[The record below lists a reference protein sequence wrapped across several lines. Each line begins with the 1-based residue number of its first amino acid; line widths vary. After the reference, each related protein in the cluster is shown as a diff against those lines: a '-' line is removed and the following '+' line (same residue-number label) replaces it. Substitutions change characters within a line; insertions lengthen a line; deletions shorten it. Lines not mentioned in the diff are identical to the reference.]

1 MPEVAEPADERRDVV
16 VVGAGIAGL
25 AAAWHLRDL
34 DVLVLEAS
42 DRLGGR
48 LWSEP
53 RGGVWLNFGAH
64 VFSGPGSAAGRLID
78 DAGVRALPVPG
89 KLAALAMNGRI
100 LKGAV
105 ELYPLQI
112 QAPVRSRVALARS
125 GARLRLAVRS
135 YGKVA
140 APRRGEDPA
149 QRQLRM
155 FEFLGDRTFSDY
167 IGPLPPDVDA
177 IYRAT
182 LNRSSGEPEEL
193 AAGYGVGYFHL
204 VWDRSGGLSHG
215 IDGGPSALVERLAA
229 GLPGRVRT
237 GAEVLQVDREA
248 GAARVTFTSG
258 GRARTAVARAVVVAA
273 PAPVARHLIA
283 GLPAATADALDEIRY
298 GPYAVGSILT
308 APAGPMPWDEVYA
321 LATPQCS
328 FNMAFS
334 MGNVAAAA
342 AGTGYPRAG
351 SFMVY
356 AGADQGRRML
366 ELDDDAIAS
375 RFADDLAR
383 VYPQVRG
390 RIVEVVIHRW
400 ERGLPYPRPGRARL
414 QPALTAPLD
423 PVYLAGDYL
432 GSWYT
437 ETAAQ
442 TAEAAA
448 RRVRAAIGAP
458 RRF

>member
-1 MPEVAEPADERRDVV
+1 MGGLRERRDVV

-48 LWSEP
+48 LRSEP
-53 RGGVWLNFGAH
+53 RGDTWLNFGAH
-64 VFSGPGSAAGRLID
+64 VFSGQDSAAGRLID
-78 DAGVRALPVPG
+78 DAGVRAIPVPG
-89 KLAALAMNGRI
+89 RLAALAMNGRI

-105 ELYPLQI
+105 ELYPLQLRTG
-112 QAPVRSRVALARS
+112 ARSRLALARS
-125 GARLRLAVRS
+125 GARVRLAVRR
-135 YGKVA
+135 YAQMA
-140 APRRGEDPA
+140 APRPGEDPA
-149 QRQLRM
+149 DRQLRM
-155 FEFLGDRTFSDY
+155 FEFLGDRTFSEY
-167 IGPLPPDVDA
+167 VGPLPDDVDA

-193 AAGYGVGYFHL
+193 AAGYGIGYFHL
-204 VWDRSGGLSHG
+204 VWDRSGGLSRG
-215 IDGGPSALVERLAA
+215 IVGGPGVLIERLAA
-229 GLPGRVRT
+229 GLSGRVRT
-237 GAEVLQVDREA
+237 GAEVRSVRREGDGALVEYAA
-248 GAARVTFTSG
+248 GGEPATVT
-258 GRARTAVARAVVVAA
+258 ARAVVVAS
-273 PAPVARHLIA
+273 PAPVARRVIA
-283 GLPAATADALDEIRY
+283 DLPAATADALEQIRY
-298 GPYAVGSILT
+298 GPYAVGAVLT
-308 APAGPMPWDEVYA
+308 EPAGPMPWDDVYA

-334 MGNVAAAA
+334 IGNVAAAA
-342 AGTGYPRAG
+342 SGSGHPRPG

-366 ELDDDAIAS
+366 ELDDGAIAS

-383 VYPQVRG
+383 VYPDVRG
-390 RIVEVVIHRW
+390 RIREVVIQRW
-400 ERGLPYPRPGRARL
+400 ERGLPYPRPGRALL
-414 QPALTAPLD
+414 QAALTAPID
-423 PVYLAGDYL
+423 PVHLAGDYL

-458 RRF
+458 LRF

>member
-1 MPEVAEPADERRDVV
+1 VPGSREHRDVV

-48 LWSEP
+48 LRSEP
-53 RGGVWLNFGAH
+53 RGDTWLNFGAH
-64 VFSGPGSAAGRLID
+64 VFSGQDSAAGRLID
-78 DAGVRALPVPG
+78 DAGVRAIPVPG
-89 KLAALAMNGRI
+89 RLAALAMNGRI

-105 ELYPLQI
+105 ELYPLRLKTG
-112 QAPVRSRVALARS
+112 ARSRLALARS
-125 GARLRLAVRS
+125 GARVRLAVRR
-135 YGKVA
+135 YAQVA
-140 APRRGEDPA
+140 APRPGEDPA
-149 QRQLRM
+149 DRQLRM
-155 FEFLGDRTFSDY
+155 FEFLGDRTFSEY
-167 IGPLPPDVDA
+167 VGPLPDDADA

-182 LNRSSGEPEEL
+182 LNRSSGEPEDL
-193 AAGYGVGYFHL
+193 AAGYGIGYFHL
-204 VWDRSGGLSHG
+204 VWDRSGGLSRG
-215 IDGGPSALVERLAA
+215 IVGGPGVLIERLAA

-237 GAEVLQVDREA
+237 GADVRSVRREGDGALVEYAA
-248 GAARVTFTSG
+248 GGEPATVT
-258 GRARTAVARAVVVAA
+258 ARAVVVAA
-273 PAPVARHLIA
+273 PAPVARRVIA
-283 GLPAATADALDEIRY
+283 DLPAATADALEQIRY
-298 GPYAVGSILT
+298 GPYAVGAVLT
-308 APAGPMPWDEVYA
+308 EPAGPMPWDEVYA

-334 MGNVAAAA
+334 IGNVAAAA
-342 AGTGYPRAG
+342 AGDGHPRPG

-366 ELDDDAIAS
+366 ELDDGAVAS

-383 VYPQVRG
+383 VYPDVRG
-390 RIVEVVIHRW
+390 RIREVVIQRW
-400 ERGLPYPRPGRARL
+400 ERGLPYPRPGRALL
-414 QPALTAPLD
+414 QAALTAPID
-423 PVYLAGDYL
+423 PVHLAGDYL

-442 TAEAAA
+442 TAAAAA

-458 RRF
+458 LRF

>member
-1 MPEVAEPADERRDVV
+1 VAKPADERRDVV

-34 DVLVLEAS
+34 DVLVLES
-42 DRLGGR
+42 GDRLGGR
-48 LWSEP
+48 LRSEP
-53 RGGVWLNFGAH
+53 RGDAWLNFGAH
-64 VFSGPGSAAGRLID
+64 VFSGPDSAAGRLID
-78 DAGVRALPVPG
+78 DAGVRAIPVPG
-89 KLAALAMNGRI
+89 RLAALAMNGRI
-100 LKGAV
+100 HTGAV
-105 ELYPLQI
+105 ELFPLQLRAGM
-112 QAPVRSRVALARS
+112 QSKVALARS

-135 YGKVA
+135 YAKVA
-140 APRRGEDPA
+140 APRPGEDPA
-149 QRQLRM
+149 ERQLRM
-155 FEFLGDRTFSDY
+155 FEFMGDRTFSDF
-167 IGPLPPDVDA
+167 IGPLPADVDA

-182 LNRSSGEPEEL
+182 LNRSSGEPEQL
-193 AAGYGVGYFHL
+193 SAGYGVGYFHL
-204 VWDRSGGLSHG
+204 VWDRSGGLSRG
-215 IDGGPSALVERLAA
+215 IAGGPSALIERLAA

-237 GAEVLQVDREA
+237 RAEVLSVERDPV
-248 GAARVTFTSG
+248 GARVRYKA
-258 GRARTAVARAVVVAA
+258 GRRRISVIARAVVMAA
-273 PAPVARHLIA
+273 PAPVARQVIA
-283 GLPAATADALDEIRY
+283 DLPAATADALDQISY

-308 APAGPMPWDEVYA
+308 DPVGPMPWDGVYA

-342 AGTGYPRAG
+342 AGTGYPRPG

-356 AGADQGRRML
+356 AGAGQGRRML

-383 VYPQVRG
+383 VYPGVRG
-390 RIVEVVIHRW
+390 RIREVAIQRW

-414 QPALTAPLD
+414 QAALTAPLD

-448 RRVRAAIGAP
+448 RRVRAAVGAP
-458 RRF
+458 HRF